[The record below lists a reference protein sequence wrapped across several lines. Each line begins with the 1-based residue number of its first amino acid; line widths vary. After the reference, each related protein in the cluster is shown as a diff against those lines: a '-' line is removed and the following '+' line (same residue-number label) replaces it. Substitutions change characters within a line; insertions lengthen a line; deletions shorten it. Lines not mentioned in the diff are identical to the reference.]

1 MRLAVSGS
9 HGTGKSTLIAAF
21 VERMPRYAYEP
32 EAYETLADD
41 IDLSDS
47 EGPTAEGLHALVEF
61 TTRAIEAHVPAACV
75 VHERSP
81 VDYLAYAAASRG
93 SWPKGE
99 VGRFLK
105 SHVPLVRAS
114 LRHLDLIAFL
124 PVSAM
129 GPQARPGEDPRF
141 RMRVDERLRRA
152 LIDDEYDLLGDG
164 APRIVELPPP
174 PDRQLDALIRLTEG
188 DSQGRNRLEA

>member
-21 VERMPRYAYEP
+21 VGRRPEYVHEP
-32 EAYETLADD
+32 EAFETLGDD
-41 IDLSDS
+41 VDLSDS
-47 EGPTAEGLHALVEF
+47 GAPTAEGLQALLEY
-61 TTRAIEAHVPAACV
+61 TTRAIAAHAPGACV

-93 SWPKGE
+93 GWPKGE

-105 SHVPLVRAS
+105 SHVPVVRAS

-129 GPQARPGEDPRF
+129 GPHARPGEDPRF
-141 RMRVDERLRRA
+141 RRRVDERLRRA
-152 LIDDEYDLLGDG
+152 LIDDEYDLLGEG
-164 APRIVELPPP
+164 APRIVELSPS
-174 PDRQLDALIRLTEG
+174 PDRQLDVLIRLTEG
-188 DSQGRNRLEA
+188 DTQGRNRLEA